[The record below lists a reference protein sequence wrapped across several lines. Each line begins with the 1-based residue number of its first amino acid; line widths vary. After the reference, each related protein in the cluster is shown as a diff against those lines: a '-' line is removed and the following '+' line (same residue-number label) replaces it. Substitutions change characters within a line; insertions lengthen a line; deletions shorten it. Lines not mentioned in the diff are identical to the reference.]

1 MNKLG
6 ISIII
11 PCYNA
16 GNFLI
21 EAVDSILIQSFRYP
35 FEIIIVDDGSTD
47 EKTLLSL
54 KEIENKNKVKI
65 IKFSHNYGAQHARN
79 TGLKLAI
86 FDFILT
92 IDSDD
97 CLNVNTKV
105 LENGTYTD
113 RAIDILNTFPDVA
126 FVHSMVEMFGEYS
139 GLTMYSYP
147 LNEFLV
153 LEKYHVQTNIVY
165 RKQDAFNAGLY
176 NESIKKW
183 QDWSFAIAIL
193 NSRFLLGKKMI

>member
-1 MNKLG
+1 
-6 ISIII
+6 
-11 PCYNA
+11 
-16 GNFLI
+16 
-21 EAVDSILIQSFRYP
+21 
-35 FEIIIVDDGSTD
+35 
-47 EKTLLSL
+47 
-54 KEIENKNKVKI
+54 
-65 IKFSHNYGAQHARN
+65 
-79 TGLKLAI
+79 
-86 FDFILT
+86 
-92 IDSDD
+92 
-97 CLNVNTKV
+97 
-105 LENGTYTD
+105 
-113 RAIDILNTFPDVA
+113 
-126 FVHSMVEMFGEYS
+126 MVEMFGEYS